1 MNTDGQNS
9 NVGGMA
15 GANTGDVDAVAAATA
30 VSAIGSSENVNNNSS
45 NGKAGGGGNEGK
57 TNASAVDDSL
67 VDPELNQQ
75 STDERAKAEDN
86 DDDDDD
92 DQINQIE
99 DDNDNIVAA
108 AAAAAASNDMN
119 YLANMHAVENH
130 MQNVLGNAG
139 AQGGA
144 GPDGPGPG
152 ASVGGHG
159 MLHANAQGAPGKDIE
174 MGGSGHDANDADYN
188 DDGDDDDDDD
198 NKLSSK
204 TAIDAVVESSKV
216 KKSVSNTKRAAQNRA
231 AQRAFRQR
239 RKTRIEQLENVELL
253 YKAALQDVERL
264 QAENDALKK
273 KLTEINSK

>member
-1 MNTDGQNS
+1 MNTDGQNR

-92 DQINQIE
+92 QINQIE

-159 MLHANAQGAPGKDIE
+159 MLHANAQGAPRKDIE

-188 DDGDDDDDDD
+188 DDGDDDDDDDD

>member
-1 MNTDGQNS
+1 
-9 NVGGMA
+9 
-15 GANTGDVDAVAAATA
+15 
-30 VSAIGSSENVNNNSS
+30 
-45 NGKAGGGGNEGK
+45 
-57 TNASAVDDSL
+57 
-67 VDPELNQQ
+67 
-75 STDERAKAEDN
+75 
-86 DDDDDD
+86 
-92 DQINQIE
+92 
-99 DDNDNIVAA
+99 
-108 AAAAAASNDMN
+108 
-119 YLANMHAVENH
+119 
-130 MQNVLGNAG
+130 
-139 AQGGA
+139 
-144 GPDGPGPG
+144 
-152 ASVGGHG
+152 
-159 MLHANAQGAPGKDIE
+159 

>member
-86 DDDDDD
+86 DDDD